1 MSFRVLLWSYAQNK
15 HQSNKNADCPVPRTA
30 GVFMSKNFCYGVTSK
45 ITPLPLVPPY
55 LVVP

>member
-15 HQSNKNADCPVPRTA
+15 HQSNKTPTVPFPGQPA
-30 GVFMSKNFCYGVTSK
+30 FFMSKNFCYGVTSK